1 MVKLI
6 FAVLIIAVVTIF
18 SVQNASA
25 VAITFLSW
33 HFQLS
38 LAIVIF
44 LSTLIG
50 VIIGAIAFSVLR
62 RKTSP
67 GKSTEASSPAFPK
80 GQ

>member
-1 MVKLI
+1 MVNLI

-18 SVQNASA
+18 SVQNASP
-25 VAITFLSW
+25 VAITLLYWNF
-33 HFQLS
+33 HIS

-44 LSTLIG
+44 LAALIG

-67 GKSTEASSPAFPK
+67 KKTTEDVIS
-80 GQ
+80 